1 MRRFSPWHVWNE
13 NDAQKEFVKIGEYV
27 LQPGNVHFVV
37 SFLYVVF
44 LVLYAIQAIVRYEPL
59 VPPSLSDAVLKA
71 FLVYVAYSTMMKRYG
86 EQEISTIGMTK
97 ELLKMYHLEDIFISS
112 SSQDGEKENDQ
123 NNIEHKINNEI

>member
-1 MRRFSPWHVWNE
+1 MWNE

-97 ELLKMYHLEDIFISS
+97 ELLKMYHLETMFTVQILYLI
-112 SSQDGEKENDQ
+112 
-123 NNIEHKINNEI
+123 